1 MARQS
6 KKVQELKNN
15 LPPNATNAN
24 SLTPKKFLLCCLVA
38 IRVDGYRKKN
48 LYVALLLLE
57 LMDTEFFFVC
67 CLVAIRVDR

>member
-57 LMDTEFFFVC
+57 LIDDLWNF
-67 CLVAIRVDR
+67 R